1 MKIVIALLN
10 NFFIV
15 IYKERECY
23 KKQLIKITR
32 DFEQLVKYIFNYL
45 SLKLKQKK
53 NIDNVTKKVKTL
65 FFITRIRILL

>member
-23 KKQLIKITR
+23 KKQLTKINRVKLIIWTR
-32 DFEQLVKYIFNYL
+32 DFE
-45 SLKLKQKK
+45 
-53 NIDNVTKKVKTL
+53 
-65 FFITRIRILL
+65 